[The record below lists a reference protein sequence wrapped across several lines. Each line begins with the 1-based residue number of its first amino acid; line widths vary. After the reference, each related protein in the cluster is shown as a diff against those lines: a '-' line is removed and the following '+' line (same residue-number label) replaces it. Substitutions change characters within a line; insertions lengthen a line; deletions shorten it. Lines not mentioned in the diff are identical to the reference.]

1 MSLIK
6 GEYGFQKVTEY
17 EYHYIDYTG
26 LKPSRQNA
34 PPSVSP
40 PWTVYLIT
48 YWENNVPKNLWYQ
61 QNTQIIYDHLFLE
74 YNSCS

>member
-17 EYHYIDYTG
+17 KYHYIDYTG

-40 PWTVYLIT
+40 PQTEFIW
-48 YWENNVPKNLWYQ
+48 
-61 QNTQIIYDHLFLE
+61 
-74 YNSCS
+74 